1 MTYSMTAFA
10 RLESTTELGKLIFE
24 MRSVNHRYLDLNFR
38 LPEMIRELEPDFR
51 EVIKTILS
59 RGKVEI
65 NARLESADA
74 TSSLEINQQL
84 AEDVIKLH
92 HKLYEVSPEIAP
104 IDFMA
109 LLKWPGIL
117 NQAQQ
122 LTDEI
127 KKQIITAFEQ
137 CVQSLVANRKR
148 EGDALANVVMDRL
161 NQCEKY
167 LEEIRQQYPEQLA
180 QQKQKITDRLQEVSE
195 QLDTTRLEQEMVMLA
210 QKLDIAEEIDRL
222 STHINEFRRMMKK
235 GGQVGRRMDFLLQ
248 EMNREA
254 NTMASKAI
262 DAKIQ
267 HTVVEIKVLL
277 EQIREQA
284 QNIE

>member
-1 MTYSMTAFA
+1 MTAFA
-10 RLESTTELGKLIFE
+10 RQETATDIGKLILE

-38 LPEMIRELEPDFR
+38 LSDMLRELEPDFR
-51 EVIKTILS
+51 EVIKSILS
-59 RGKVEI
+59 RGKVDI
-65 NARLESADA
+65 NIRLETSETA
-74 TSSLEINQQL
+74 SSLEINYPL
-84 AEDVIKLH
+84 AEDILKLH
-92 HKLYEVSPEIAP
+92 HKLYEISPEIAP
-104 IDFMA
+104 VDFIS

-127 KKQIITAFEQ
+127 KKQVITACEQ
-137 CVQSLVANRKR
+137 CVNALVENRKR
-148 EGDALANVVMDRL
+148 EGDALAETVDNRL
-161 NQCEKY
+161 AQCQIYVAEIKKY
-167 LEEIRQQYPEQLA
+167 YPEQLA
-180 QQKQKITDRLQEVSE
+180 QQKQRLSDRLKDILE
-195 QLDTTRLEQEMVMLA
+195 QLDSTRLEQEMIILA

-222 STHINEFRRMMKK
+222 STHIKEFRYMMNK

-267 HTVVEIKVLL
+267 HAVVEIKVLL